1 MAERRDPYPE
11 KLAELED
18 LLGLIDDRNQRID
31 MLIETADRFREV
43 PAEVAERPYPDE
55 HKVPACE
62 SEAFV
67 WAKKRDDG
75 TLKFY
80 FAVENPQGI
89 SAKAMAVILDEA
101 LSGAPLEAVAN
112 VPDDVVYR
120 VFGSELSM
128 GKTMGLMGMTT
139 MARLSAERL
148 LASNAGR

>member
-1 MAERRDPYPE
+1 MAERPSPYPE

-18 LLGLIDDRNQRID
+18 LLDLIEDRNQRID
-31 MLIETADRFREV
+31 LLIETADRFREV
-43 PAEVAERPYPDE
+43 PSEVAERPYPDD

-67 WAKKRDDG
+67 WAKRRDDG
-75 TLKFY
+75 TLQLY

-89 SAKAMAVILDEA
+89 SAKAMAVILDDA

-112 VPDDVVYR
+112 VQDDVVYR

-128 GKTMGLMGMTT
+128 GKTMGLMGMTA
-139 MARLSAERL
+139 MARISAQRL
-148 LASNAGR
+148 LARER